1 MAALPDGSRLSLHAP
16 SPAGD
21 ILRAGAGFEPLQGQR
36 PSPIAVPEA
45 RLFDLPTLEA
55 AAALVHRAFPP
66 TPQIAW
72 PLLAARSGAEAWVK
86 HENHTPTGAFKLRGG
101 LVYMERLRRERPSV
115 RGVVSATRG
124 NHGQS
129 LAYAGARH
137 GVPVTIVVPKGNSRE
152 KNAAMQ
158 ALGARLVEHGAD
170 FDAARQR
177 ATALAAEEGLEF
189 APSFAPDLVL
199 GVATYAL
206 ELFRG
211 APPLDALYVAIGL
224 GSGICGCI
232 LARDLLGLSTEI
244 IGVQSTEA
252 PAYALSYAEGRVVT
266 TESAA
271 TLADGMAVR
280 IPDPAALALIRRGAA
295 RIVTVSDAAVAA
307 AIRAYWQDTHN
318 LAEGAGA
325 APLAALLQERE
336 RMAGRRV
343 GLVLGGGNIDLALFQ
358 DWVLPG

>member
-1 MAALPDGSRLSLHAP
+1 M
-16 SPAGD
+16 
-21 ILRAGAGFEPLQGQR
+21 
-36 PSPIAVPEA
+36 
-45 RLFDLPTLEA
+45 FDLPALEA

-66 TPQIAW
+66 TPQLAW
-72 PLLAARSGAEAWVK
+72 PLLAARTGAEVWVK

-101 LVYMERLRRERPSV
+101 LVYMDRLKRDRPQV
-115 RGVVSATRG
+115 RGVISATRG

-137 GVPVTIVVPKGNSRE
+137 GVPVTIVVPQGNSTE
-152 KNAAMQ
+152 KNAAMRAQ
-158 ALGARLVEHGAD
+158 GAELVEHGED
-170 FDAARQR
+170 FDAAREH
-177 ATALAAEEGLEF
+177 AVALAAERGLEF

-211 APPLDALYVAIGL
+211 APPLDALYVPIGL

-232 LARDLLGLSTEI
+232 LARDLLGLPTEI

-252 PAYALSYAEGRVVT
+252 PAYALSVAAGRVVT
-266 TESAA
+266 TDSAN
-271 TLADGMAVR
+271 TRADGMAVR
-280 IPDPAALALIRRGAA
+280 VPDTAALEIIRRGGNPAAPHRDAHGKPGAA
-295 RIVTVSDAAVAA
+295 RVVTVTDAEVAA

-343 GLVLGGGNIDLALFQ
+343 GLVLCGGNIDLALFR
-358 DWVLPG
+358 DWVLAAP